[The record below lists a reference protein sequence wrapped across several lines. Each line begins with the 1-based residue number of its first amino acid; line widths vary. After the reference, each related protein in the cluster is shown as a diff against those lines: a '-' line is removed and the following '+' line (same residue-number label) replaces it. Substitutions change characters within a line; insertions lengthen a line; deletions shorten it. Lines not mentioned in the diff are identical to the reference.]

1 MAARRCRPMIFPSVV
16 PFGLPLTTSA
26 KSAPATISSAPAG
39 CCGTPP
45 GEWVAGSAFDGEGVH
60 TNVST
65 AFVMETL
72 LGPMVGGFSV
82 GFDGRNRIYVGMG
95 PLFQRR

>member
-1 MAARRCRPMIFPSVV
+1 MSP
-16 PFGLPLTTSA
+16 
-26 KSAPATISSAPAG
+26 
-39 CCGTPP
+39 
-45 GEWVAGSAFDGEGVH
+45 
-60 TNVST
+60 T

-72 LGPMVGGFSV
+72 LGPIFGGFSV